1 MKRVSQATSAASCA
15 KAASAVGSRS
25 IAISVP
31 VGPIRSATRRA
42 WPPAPS
48 VQSTAIWPARGSSAS
63 ISSPARTGTC
73 VWGMSRS
80 VAKGLGQIRGSRR
93 EVGFVALPGG
103 AVPELEAVADAGDHD
118 LAADPGVLQ
127 ELRRQHHAAG
137 GIQLRLQGV
146 PVEDAPQ
153 LATLLAERV
162 AHLRQRRLRHRG
174 VVRSGIE
181 RDAGIRRPREE
192 DALAEV
198 PPE

>member
-1 MKRVSQATSAASCA
+1 MPSSRSWPRPSAKGAWTKRVEQLTSAASCS
-15 KAASAVGSRS
+15 KCCSATGSRS

-31 VGPIRSATRRA
+31 GGPMRSATRRA

-48 VQSTAIWPARGSSAS
+48 VQSTAIWPARGASAS
-63 ISSPARTGTC
+63 ISSPARTGTG
-73 VWGMSRS
+73 VWGMARS

-137 GIQLRLQGV
+137 GIQLRLQRV
-146 PVEDAPQ
+146 AVQEPPELPP
-153 LATLLAERV
+153 LLRKRI
-162 AHLRQRRLRHRG
+162 AHLREGLLRH
-174 VVRSGIE
+174 VRIG
-181 RDAGIRRPREE
+181 
-192 DALAEV
+192 L
-198 PPE
+198 